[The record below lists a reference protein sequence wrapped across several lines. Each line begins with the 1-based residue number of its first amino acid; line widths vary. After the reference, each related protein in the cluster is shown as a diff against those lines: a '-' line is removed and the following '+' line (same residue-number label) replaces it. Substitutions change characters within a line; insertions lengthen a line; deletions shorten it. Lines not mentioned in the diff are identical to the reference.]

1 MISFWI
7 ELRYCCY
14 GKTVHNGKAGAIFIP
29 NIKTLAKNGFKQ
41 TLTEFSA
48 SDVTRSFTKGSW
60 PKQGHSHLFGGTREQ
75 ASFIF
80 CRTVNQMLALMTCT
94 VMKRRA
100 SWQWMTPF
108 ITWRTTLAVC
118 NWLKL
123 CVGEQT
129 TTRRTITITAAACG
143 SWTAASRTHRHAPT
157 ASTSMMVE
165 LVIEDGI
172 VTLYPGQSFYYRPN
186 SVIMCVKGG
195 DPMLDQVNVDVYFR
209 CDCSGCVDFVV
220 RAHPSCCCCGYCLV
234 RYTKKCAI
242 C

>member
-48 SDVTRSFTKGSW
+48 SDVTRSFTEGSW

-80 CRTVNQMLALMTCT
+80 CRTVNQILALMTCT

-157 ASTSMMVE
+157 TTHPLPAPAWWWSSSSRTALSHSTPVRASTTGPILS
-165 LVIEDGI
+165 L
-172 VTLYPGQSFYYRPN
+172 
-186 SVIMCVKGG
+186 CVSK
-195 DPMLDQVNVDVYFR
+195 V
-209 CDCSGCVDFVV
+209 
-220 RAHPSCCCCGYCLV
+220 
-234 RYTKKCAI
+234 AI
-242 C
+242 PCWTR